1 MSTFLEVIKENVS
14 LLIDSDIGYYQT
26 FEVGDIIE
34 QSTNAVRLNGS
45 TILRGDYTNQIAQY
59 TIRPVKLYGGVS
71 VSTRVSVWKL
81 IELGYAIDITK
92 QILRNQ
98 KIKEL
103 GL

>member
-1 MSTFLEVIKENVS
+1 MSIFLEVIKENVS

-59 TIRPVKLYGGVS
+59 TIYPAKLYGGVPVS
-71 VSTRVSVWKL
+71 AKVSTCKL
-81 IELGYAIDITK
+81 IELGYAIEITK

-103 GL
+103 GI